1 MFETSLTIV
10 GRLATAP
17 VLKRVG
23 DSQVANFRV
32 ATNSRRRN
40 PDGSWEPGR
49 SLFMTV
55 NCWDKLGTGVAGS
68 LGKGDAVIV
77 TGFVYTNEY
86 DDRDGNRRSSVE
98 MRANAVGP
106 DLAHYIVKVGRVVD
120 NEPAGSDEHRSDEP
134 VSEDAQPSAYD
145 FDSYA
150 DDLAGEQPDQ
160 VPA

>member
-1 MFETSLTIV
+1 MYETTLTIV

-23 DSQVANFRV
+23 DSQVATFRL
-32 ATNSRRRN
+32 ATNSRKRM

-49 SLFMTV
+49 SLFLSV
-55 NCWDKLGTGVAGS
+55 NCWGKLGTGVAGS

-77 TGFVYTNEY
+77 TGHVYTSEY
-86 DDRDGNRRSSVE
+86 DDREGIRRSSLE

-106 DLAHYIVKVGRVVD
+106 DLSHYVVKVGRVVD
-120 NEPAGSDEHRSDEP
+120 NDLPGLDEDRADDA
-134 VSEDAQPSAYD
+134 VSEDAQPSGYD
-145 FDSYA
+145 LDAYA
-150 DDLAGEQPDQ
+150 DDLAEQPDP